1 MQKLL
6 IKWGILAIA
15 IVIAIK
21 VVPGIGGASGSFG
34 GLDPVAV
41 VVIALILGLVNVLIR
56 PVIKILSCPLRILT
70 LGLFTFVINA
80 AMLLLTS
87 AIARNLG
94 WDFHVDGFI
103 PALLGSIVISIVNI
117 ILNIVLVSD
126 KDE

>member
-21 VVPGIGGASGSFG
+21 IVPGIGGASGNFG